1 MDIFSINA
9 HTIPY
14 NPNEGIKKEG
24 MMDNKNSFS
33 NCHRSSGKKEKNT
46 NIPGAS
52 DDSDQ
57 DSSASK
63 YVVREDKRERQDGP
77 GGD

>member
-1 MDIFSINA
+1 
-9 HTIPY
+9 
-14 NPNEGIKKEG
+14 
-24 MMDNKNSFS
+24 MDNKNSFS

-52 DDSDQ
+52 DDADQ